1 MGERSALKNNEIS
14 DVVFPEVAEEFLI
27 WLVVERGRAVN
38 TVEAYRRDIAQYL
51 LYLREKRT
59 TLMKAQ
65 VEDVENF
72 LTVRLENG
80 AAKSSL
86 ARQFSALRML
96 HRFMVEEHFRKDD
109 PAVMAEG
116 IGKPAGI
123 PKPLSEEEMTLLIG
137 SVVGDEP
144 RQLRDR
150 AVIEF
155 LYATGARVSEVCG
168 LNLSDLDMESSLVRL
183 FGKGSK
189 ERVVPFGSIAHGAL
203 SQWTAV
209 GRSALEL
216 LQERRRDDSH
226 AVFLTN
232 RGARISRQ
240 VIFNIVRDAGIR
252 AKIDRDVSPHALRH
266 SCATHLLDHGAGL
279 RIVQEML
286 GHASIST
293 TQVYTRVSQERL
305 WQVYGDS
312 HPRARR

>member
-1 MGERSALKNNEIS
+1 MGERSALKNLDIS
-14 DVVFPEVAEEFLI
+14 DVVFPEVAEEFFI

-86 ARQFSALRML
+86 ARQFSAVRML
-96 HRFMVEEHFRKDD
+96 HRFMVEEHFRNDD

-150 AVIEF
+150 AILEF

-203 SQWTAV
+203 SQWIAS
-209 GRSALEL
+209 GRFALEP

-240 VIFNIVRDAGIR
+240 VIFNIVRDAGLR
-252 AKIDRDVSPHALRH
+252 AKIERDVSPHALRH
-266 SCATHLLDHGAGL
+266 SCATHLLDRGADL
-279 RIVQEML
+279 RVVQEML
-286 GHASIST
+286 GHASIAT

>member
-1 MGERSALKNNEIS
+1 VGEGSPLKNVEVS
-14 DVVFPEVAEEFLI
+14 DVVFPEVAEEFFN
-27 WLVVERGRAVN
+27 WLVVERGRAAN

-51 LYLREKRT
+51 LYLSDKRSS
-59 TLMKAQ
+59 LMKAQ

-72 LTVRLENG
+72 LTHRLENG

-96 HRFMVEEHFRKDD
+96 HRFMVEERFRKDD

-116 IGKPAGI
+116 VGKPAGI
-123 PKPLSEEEMTLLIG
+123 PKPLSEDEMTLLIG

-150 AVIEF
+150 AVLEF

-203 SQWTAV
+203 GQWLAS
-209 GRSALEL
+209 GRYALEPA
-216 LQERRRDDSH
+216 QWRRRDDAQ
-226 AVFLTN
+226 AVFLAN

-240 VIFNIVRDAGIR
+240 VIFNIVREAGLR
-252 AKIDRDVSPHALRH
+252 AKIDRDISPHAHVQHTCSTMGQTCVLCKRCWGMPLSPQLRCIPAYRKNVCGRCTAH
-266 SCATHLLDHGAGL
+266 HIQGRG
-279 RIVQEML
+279 
-286 GHASIST
+286 
-293 TQVYTRVSQERL
+293 TR
-305 WQVYGDS
+305 
-312 HPRARR
+312 